1 MPSVVQTTT
10 PAAKTSKSKSKPKK
24 IPSSQVPSSQ
34 VPSSQVKKKLAPKK
48 STPVPKKSA
57 DAVPLEV
64 PTVAPPK
71 ETAAP
76 LENSVEAQF
85 VRISQ
90 KIANL
95 RSDVSLLNGEFRTLC
110 KFYGRERRETARLVK
125 KGGRRQGN
133 TKPSG
138 FAKPG
143 YISPE
148 LCNFLG
154 KPDGTEMAR
163 TDVTKYLT
171 MYIKDNNLQ
180 NQKNKKEIICDKAL
194 EGLLQPDKDDIITY
208 FNLQSYMKR
217 HYELPGLA
225 PCQAVG

>member
-1 MPSVVQTTT
+1 M
-10 PAAKTSKSKSKPKK
+10 
-24 IPSSQVPSSQ
+24 
-34 VPSSQVKKKLAPKK
+34 
-48 STPVPKKSA
+48 
-57 DAVPLEV
+57 
-64 PTVAPPK
+64 
-71 ETAAP
+71 
-76 LENSVEAQF
+76 
-85 VRISQ
+85 
-90 KIANL
+90 
-95 RSDVSLLNGEFRTLC
+95 
-110 KFYGRERRETARLVK
+110 
-125 KGGRRQGN
+125 
-133 TKPSG
+133 
-138 FAKPG
+138 
-143 YISPE
+143 
-148 LCNFLG
+148 G

>member
-10 PAAKTSKSKSKPKK
+10 PAAKTSKSKSKKT
-24 IPSSQVPSSQ
+24 
-34 VPSSQVKKKLAPKK
+34 PSSQVKKKLAEPKK
-48 STPVPKKSA
+48 TTPVPKKSV

-138 FAKPG
+138 FATSWGSRMAPRWR
-143 YISPE
+143 
-148 LCNFLG
+148 
-154 KPDGTEMAR
+154 AR
-163 TDVTKYLT
+163 T
-171 MYIKDNNLQ
+171 
-180 NQKNKKEIICDKAL
+180 
-194 EGLLQPDKDDIITY
+194 
-208 FNLQSYMKR
+208 
-217 HYELPGLA
+217 
-225 PCQAVG
+225 